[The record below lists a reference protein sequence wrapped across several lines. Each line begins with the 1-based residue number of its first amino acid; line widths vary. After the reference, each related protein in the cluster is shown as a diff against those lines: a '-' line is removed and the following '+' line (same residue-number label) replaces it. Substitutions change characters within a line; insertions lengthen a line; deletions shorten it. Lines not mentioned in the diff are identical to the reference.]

1 MGKDM
6 VYYNL
11 LDSMKNDCCPICELV
26 KKRTLQMM
34 DSFLYES
41 VNDPAIR
48 KQISDARG
56 VCNYHSTML
65 MEMGDPLAHALI
77 YRDLIELAIND
88 TKKEDFS
95 KYIVHSSCLFCQ
107 QEKETEKTYISA
119 FISGFG
125 EDEFKEKYQ
134 AEGMLCMTHLYSMS
148 RFNQTIYKQIEK
160 ATLLKYQQLITFLD
174 EIRKKNDYRFSD
186 DEWSVGAKDAWKRA
200 VAVINN
206 QVGIHN

>member
-1 MGKDM
+1 
-6 VYYNL
+6 
-11 LDSMKNDCCPICELV
+11 MKAFSFKKIYTSTNKNTAEL
-26 KKRTLQMM
+26 
-34 DSFLYES
+34 YW
-41 VNDPAIR
+41 N
-48 KQISDARG
+48 
-56 VCNYHSTML
+56 
-65 MEMGDPLAHALI
+65 
-77 YRDLIELAIND
+77 
-88 TKKEDFS
+88 
-95 KYIVHSSCLFCQ
+95 
-107 QEKETEKTYISA
+107 
-119 FISGFG
+119 
-125 EDEFKEKYQ
+125 EFKEKYQ

>member
-1 MGKDM
+1 M
-6 VYYNL
+6 
-11 LDSMKNDCCPICELV
+11 STI
-26 KKRTLQMM
+26 LQ
-34 DSFLYES
+34 SANKYLT
-41 VNDPAIR
+41 
-48 KQISDARG
+48 Q
-56 VCNYHSTML
+56 
-65 MEMGDPLAHALI
+65 
-77 YRDLIELAIND
+77 
-88 TKKEDFS
+88 EDFS